1 MKKDLYNDLVDI
13 SKDTYKEIEVNDLIN
28 EDTLEKE
35 YDYFGQP
42 YSLFIINF
50 NNLETHLQIDI
61 SICNFILIVLIFV
74 HNFLITIR
82 HKFLHIVSI

>member
-35 YDYFGQP
+35 YDYFG
-42 YSLFIINF
+42 
-50 NNLETHLQIDI
+50 
-61 SICNFILIVLIFV
+61 
-74 HNFLITIR
+74 
-82 HKFLHIVSI
+82 